1 MSVKQRVVHDIIY
14 VHLAPCIQE
23 GGNGAVAF
31 SVERREEVNQK
42 SQNRTAQSNFRIEV
56 LDSAKHLLKTVHC
69 SRKIERNQTA
79 KDAEQDGGGDTLN
92 RERIDEIE
100 GEHGL
105 GTSQGIGEAGG
116 GETGNEQRKQ
126 GGHCQVNHEHL
137 KGENQT
143 GNGGLENTGNG
154 SRGSTA
160 DEEHQRLMV

>member
-1 MSVKQRVVHDIIY
+1 MKFAAGLIKIFSGVLSAFVF
-14 VHLAPCIQE
+14 
-23 GGNGAVAF
+23 GAF
-31 SVERREEVNQK
+31 LYYTYQY
-42 SQNRTAQSNFRIEV
+42 
-56 LDSAKHLLKTVHC
+56 
-69 SRKIERNQTA
+69 QTT

-143 GNGGLENTGNG
+143 SNGGLEYTGNG